1 MVILCASF
9 NESVRIDK
17 TNWNISAMKVIEG
30 TRGTCGRS
38 GRNIPPY
45 ERFAYLEEYQSNGR
59 GDHGCEV
66 RCKESTRGPGK
77 MAESEK

>member
-1 MVILCASF
+1 MRIGNVIVVILCASF

-45 ERFAYLEEYQSNGR
+45 ERFAYWWSSSRMG
-59 GDHGCEV
+59 GVIMSV
-66 RCKESTRGPGK
+66 R
-77 MAESEK
+77 